1 MAGNREFQ
9 MYGTVSW
16 LGGFPN
22 LLKNENR
29 RWWGTR
35 LWLIQFLLFLVIVNG
50 VVFVVYRTPVEEMYG
65 PDSENASQAE
75 QAEMQTMKQKPEL
88 IGLIPYMRLAGLVMV
103 VGVVVVTQSA
113 LISEKQ
119 SGTAAWILSKPV
131 SRSAFV
137 LSKVAG
143 YGLGIFGVM
152 CVLLGAVLYGQIWL
166 TTGVRIPLLL
176 YAGMLSLVF
185 LNLLFYL
192 TLTILLGALF
202 NSRGAVLGIPF
213 ILLFGY
219 MLIPGIPAWLAQI
232 MPWNLLDTLAYPA
245 LALTVVQGQPL
256 PTLTPILAT
265 IISCV
270 LFTVLALWKFNREE
284 F

>member
-1 MAGNREFQ
+1 MAGNNELQ
-9 MYGTVSW
+9 MWGPISW

-35 LWLIQFLLFLVIVNG
+35 LWMIQFLLFLVIVNG
-50 VVFVVYRTPVEEMYG
+50 VIFAVYRTPIEEMYG
-65 PDSENASQAE
+65 QDSENASQAE
-75 QAEMQTMKQKPEL
+75 QETMLTMKQKPEL
-88 IGLIPYMRLAGLVMV
+88 IGLIPYMRLAGLIMV
-103 VGVVVVTQSA
+103 IGVVVVAQNA

-119 SGTAAWILSKPV
+119 SGTAAWVLSKPV

-143 YGLGIFGVM
+143 YGLGILGVM

-166 TTGVRIPLLL
+166 TTGVRIPLLSF
-176 YAGMLSLVF
+176 AGMLSLVF

-192 TLTILLGALF
+192 TLTILLGALL
-202 NSRGAVLGIPF
+202 NSRGAVIGIPF
-213 ILLFGY
+213 ILMFSY
-219 MLIPGIPAWLAQI
+219 MIIPGIPDWLAQV
-232 MPWNLLDTLAYPA
+232 MPWNLTDNLTYPA

-256 PTLTPILAT
+256 PTLTPVLAT
-265 IISCV
+265 IIACV
-270 LFTVLALWKFNREE
+270 LFTILAIWRFNREE